1 MVSATVSAADKL
13 GLTIF
18 MAGVVHALVILGVSF
33 EADVRP
39 AAGKILEV
47 VLVQTPDKER
57 PEKADFLAQE
67 NQVGSGEAEEKALNQ
82 QQANNQPQAEEKV
95 VADDSKTQQ
104 AAAQAKKV
112 LLQKKSDL
120 EVVAS
125 NKPVPDVKKT
135 ITAAE
140 LLEQSKEIEKLEAE
154 IQQSLTSY
162 SKRPRKLHIN
172 SINAHKYKAA
182 SYEAAWQRKVERVG
196 NLNYPGEV
204 RRKKLSGTLVLSV
217 ELFADG
223 NLKKVIINRRS
234 GHKIIDDAAVSIVK
248 LAAPFAP
255 FPIELRKEVDVLVI
269 TRTWQFHNEGGLRT
283 K

>member
-82 QQANNQPQAEEKV
+82 QQANNQPQAEEKA

-104 AAAQAKKV
+104 AAAQAKKL

>member
-1 MVSATVSAADKL
+1 M
-13 GLTIF
+13 
-18 MAGVVHALVILGVSF
+18 
-33 EADVRP
+33 
-39 AAGKILEV
+39 
-47 VLVQTPDKER
+47 
-57 PEKADFLAQE
+57 
-67 NQVGSGEAEEKALNQ
+67 
-82 QQANNQPQAEEKV
+82 
-95 VADDSKTQQ
+95 
-104 AAAQAKKV
+104 
-112 LLQKKSDL
+112 
-120 EVVAS
+120 AS

>member
-1 MVSATVSAADKL
+1 VVSATVTAADKL

-33 EADVRP
+33 ETDVRP
-39 AAGKILEV
+39 AVGKILEV

-57 PEKADFLAQE
+57 PDIADFLAQE

-95 VADDSKTQQ
+95 VADDKKTQP
-104 AAAQAKKV
+104 APAQAKKV
-112 LLQKKSDL
+112 LLQKKADI

-125 NKPVPDVKKT
+125 NKLVPDIERT

-140 LLEQSKEIEKLEAE
+140 LLEQSKEIAKLEAE
-154 IQQSLTSY
+154 IQQSITSY

-217 ELFADG
+217 ELYADG

-255 FPIELRKEVDVLVI
+255 LPMALRKEVDVLVI

>member
-1 MVSATVSAADKL
+1 MVSATVCAADKL

-33 EADVRP
+33 EADLRP
-39 AAGKILEV
+39 AVGKILEV

-57 PEKADFLAQE
+57 PDKADFLAQE

-125 NKPVPDVKKT
+125 NKPVPDMEKT

-140 LLEQSKEIEKLEAE
+140 LLEQSKEIAKLEAE
-154 IQQSLTSY
+154 IQQSITSY

-217 ELFADG
+217 ELYADG

-255 FPIELRKEVDVLVI
+255 LPIALRKEVDVLVI

-283 K
+283 R

>member
-1 MVSATVSAADKL
+1 MVSATVCAADKL

-33 EADVRP
+33 EADLRP
-39 AAGKILEV
+39 AVGKILEV

-57 PEKADFLAQE
+57 PDKADFLAQE

-125 NKPVPDVKKT
+125 NKPVPDVEKT

-140 LLEQSKEIEKLEAE
+140 LLEQSKEIAKLEAE
-154 IQQSLTSY
+154 IQQSITSY

-217 ELFADG
+217 ELYADG

-255 FPIELRKEVDVLVI
+255 LPIALRKEVDVLVI

-283 K
+283 R

>member
-1 MVSATVSAADKL
+1 MVSATVCAADKL

-33 EADVRP
+33 EADLRP
-39 AAGKILEV
+39 AVGKILEV

-57 PEKADFLAQE
+57 PDKADFLAQE

-125 NKPVPDVKKT
+125 NKPVPDVEKT

-140 LLEQSKEIEKLEAE
+140 LLEQSKEIAKLEAE
-154 IQQSLTSY
+154 IQQSITSY

-217 ELFADG
+217 ELYADG

>member
-1 MVSATVSAADKL
+1 VVSATVCAADKL

-33 EADVRP
+33 EADLRP
-39 AAGKILEV
+39 AVGKILEV

-57 PEKADFLAQE
+57 PDKADFLAQE

-125 NKPVPDVKKT
+125 NKPVPDVEKT

-140 LLEQSKEIEKLEAE
+140 LLEQSKEIAKLEAE
-154 IQQSLTSY
+154 IQQSITSY

-217 ELFADG
+217 ELYADG

-255 FPIELRKEVDVLVI
+255 LPIALRKEVDVLVI

-283 K
+283 R

>member
-1 MVSATVSAADKL
+1 VVSATVSAADKL

-67 NQVGSGEAEEKALNQ
+67 NQVGSGEAKKKALNQ

-104 AAAQAKKV
+104 AAAQAKKL

-223 NLKKVIINRRS
+223 NLKKVGRA
-234 GHKIIDDAAVSIVK
+234 H
-248 LAAPFAP
+248 F
-255 FPIELRKEVDVLVI
+255 
-269 TRTWQFHNEGGLRT
+269 
-283 K
+283 

>member
-33 EADVRP
+33 EADLRP
-39 AAGKILEV
+39 AVGKILEV

-57 PEKADFLAQE
+57 PDKADFLAQE

-217 ELFADG
+217 ELYADG

-255 FPIELRKEVDVLVI
+255 LPIALRKEVDVLVI

-283 K
+283 R

>member
-1 MVSATVSAADKL
+1 VVSATVTAADKL

-39 AAGKILEV
+39 AVGKVLEV

-57 PEKADFLAQE
+57 PDKADFLAQE

-82 QQANNQPQAEEKV
+82 QQANNQQQAEEKV

-112 LLQKKSDL
+112 LLQKQSDAAV
-120 EVVAS
+120 EAS
-125 NKPVPDVKKT
+125 NKPVPDEEKK
-135 ITAAE
+135 ITVAE
-140 LLEQSKEIEKLEAE
+140 LLEQSKEIAKLEAE

-162 SKRPRKLHIN
+162 SRRPRKLHIN

-204 RRKKLSGTLVLSV
+204 RRKKLSGTLVLTV
-217 ELFADG
+217 ELLADG
-223 NLKKVIINRRS
+223 HLKKVFINRRS
-234 GHKIIDDAAVSIVK
+234 GHKIIDDAALSIVR

-255 FPIELRKEVDVLVI
+255 LPIELRKEVDVLVI
-269 TRTWQFHNEGGLRT
+269 TRTWQFHHEGGLRT